1 MTKKHFEAIA
11 ALFSEAME
19 KAMEDMTD
27 YSHKDTGY
35 IIGRAAGIEAMA
47 EEMADYFAL
56 INPNFNRDKFLDACG
71 MGS

>member
-11 ALFSEAME
+11 ALFSE
-19 KAMEDMTD
+19 AMEDMTD